1 MPFSVAQHC
10 TRMFLSLSEHL
21 HVVFNIQL
29 SYILTKLWSF
39 ISLAFF
45 QHLNS
50 LTKGAEFRLLLVS
63 DRLTLLSAILITDRL
78 IPFW

>member
-1 MPFSVAQHC
+1 MPFSVAQNC
-10 TRMFLSLSEHL
+10 TRTFLSLSEHL
-21 HVVFNIQL
+21 HVIFNIQL
-29 SYILTKLWSF
+29 SYILKKLWSF

-50 LTKGAEFRLLLVS
+50 LTKRAEFRLLLVS